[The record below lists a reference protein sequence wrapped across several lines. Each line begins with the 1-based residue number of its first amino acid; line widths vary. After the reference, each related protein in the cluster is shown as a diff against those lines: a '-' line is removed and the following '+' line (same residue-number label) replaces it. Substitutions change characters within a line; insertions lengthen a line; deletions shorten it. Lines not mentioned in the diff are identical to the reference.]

1 MTEILDRET
10 GAATAGPNGPT
21 TTATTA
27 SQTATVGEHS
37 VTAAQGSMDRRV
49 KLVLLVLC
57 AANFLV
63 GIDFS
68 ILNIALPAIG
78 TDLHLSEANLQWVA
92 TAFALPSGGLLLL
105 LGRTG
110 DVVGRRRVFLAG
122 TALFTVASVLT
133 MLAWD
138 PAALLI
144 GRALQGLGAAGVV
157 PTGMAL
163 LTTSFAEG
171 RARDRAL
178 GIAGSLMA
186 TGFTIGTLIGGV
198 LTDLLNWRVTMVLP
212 IVLGVFVLVATP
224 FLIKESRNEH
234 RTRLDVPGAVTVTGG
249 LLALIYALTTAAQQ
263 GWTKPVV
270 LGALIGGVLLLAAFV
285 AVEARSSHPLV
296 SLRVLRRRTVAL
308 GNLGGLLAF
317 ATGSAI
323 VFIGMLFLQQVNG
336 LSPIQAGLVF
346 GWLGVLAAVSG
357 TLAPRAIGRYG
368 SRNVLVLGLLAQAL
382 GTVVIATMTRG
393 DSVLVMLLGGSVW
406 VYGNLQAVVG
416 YNVTA
421 TSGLSNEEQG
431 LATGLATTTQQVAL
445 TVGIPIMSAIASTRS
460 GALERSGADAVTALV
475 GGFHAAMWVDAAI
488 ALVGTGLLAAGL
500 LRRSVRTVADQ
511 VAVADAVAHADSGV
525 ARG

>member
-1 MTEILDRET
+1 MTEILDS
-10 GAATAGPNGPT
+10 TAGITGPT
-21 TTATTA
+21 ADAGLPTA
-27 SQTATVGEHS
+27 SPTTR
-37 VTAAQGSMDRRV
+37 MDSRA

-78 TDLHLSEANLQWVA
+78 SDLHIGEANLQWVA

-105 LGRTG
+105 FGRTG
-110 DVVGRRRVFLAG
+110 DLIGRRRVFLAG
-122 TALFTVASVLT
+122 VALFTVASLLT

-138 PAALLI
+138 PASLLA

-171 RARDRAL
+171 HARDRAL

-186 TGFTIGTLIGGV
+186 TGFTVGTLLGGV
-198 LTDLLNWRVTMVLP
+198 LTDLLNWRFTMVLP
-212 IVLGVFVLVATP
+212 IVLGVFVLAATP
-224 FLIKESRNEH
+224 FLVAESRNEH
-234 RTRLDVPGAVTVTGG
+234 HTRLDVPGAITVTGG

-263 GWTKPVV
+263 GWGRPNV
-270 LGALIGGVLLLAAFV
+270 LGTLILGVVLLAAFF
-285 AVEARSSHPLV
+285 AVEARSAHPLV
-296 SLRVLRRRTVAL
+296 SLKVLRRRTVAL

-336 LSPIQAGLVF
+336 LSPLRAGLVF
-346 GWLGVLAAVSG
+346 GWLGVAAAISG
-357 TLAPRAIGRYG
+357 NLAPRVIGRYG
-368 SRNVLVLGLLAQAL
+368 SRKVMVVGLLGQGVGSVL
-382 GTVVIATMTRG
+382 IATMTRS
-393 DSVLVMLLGGSVW
+393 DSVLILLAAGTVW
-406 VYGNLQAVVG
+406 VYGNLHAIVG

-421 TSGLSNEEQG
+421 TSGLANEEQG

-445 TVGIPIMSAIASTRS
+445 TVGIPIMSAIASTRQN
-460 GALERSGADAVTALV
+460 GLLRSGRSATDALV
-475 GGFHAAMWVDAAI
+475 GGFHLAMWVDAAI
-488 ALVGTGLLAAGL
+488 VLVGTGLLAVGL
-500 LRRSVRTVADQ
+500 LRRGSK
-511 VAVADAVAHADSGV
+511 
-525 ARG
+525 

>member
-1 MTEILDRET
+1 MTEILERAT
-10 GAATAGPNGPT
+10 GPATAGPQAATATVDRAAT
-21 TTATTA
+21 TTAPGHA
-27 SQTATVGEHS
+27 PAREGL
-37 VTAAQGSMDRRV
+37 DRRA

-105 LGRTG
+105 FGRTG
-110 DVVGRRRVFLAG
+110 DLVGRRRVFLSG
-122 TALFTVASVLT
+122 IALFTAASVLT

-138 PAALLI
+138 PAALLA

-186 TGFTIGTLIGGV
+186 TGFTVGTLIGGV
-198 LTDLLNWRVTMVLP
+198 LTDLLNWRYTMVLP
-212 IVLGVFVLVATP
+212 IVLGVFVFVATP
-224 FLIKESRNEH
+224 FLIAESRNEH
-234 RTRLDVPGAVTVTGG
+234 RSRLDAPGAATVTGG

-263 GWTKPVV
+263 GWTKPYV
-270 LGALIGGVLLLAAFV
+270 LGTLIAGVVLLAAFV
-285 AVEARSSHPLV
+285 AIEARSAHPLV

-323 VFIGMLFLQQVNG
+323 CYIGMLFLQQVNG
-336 LSPIQAGLVF
+336 LSPIRAGLVF

-357 TLAPRAIGRYG
+357 TLAPKAIGRFGSRAVLVYG
-368 SRNVLVLGLLAQAL
+368 SLGQAV
-382 GTVVIATMTRG
+382 GSIAIATMTRG
-393 DSVLVMLLGGSVW
+393 DSVLILLLGGSVW
-406 VYGNLQAVVG
+406 VYGNLQAIVG
-416 YNVTA
+416 FNVTA
-421 TSGLSNEEQG
+421 TSGLDNEEQG
-431 LATGLATTTQQVAL
+431 LATGLATTTQQVAM
-445 TVGIPIMSAIASTRS
+445 TVGIPVMSAVASTRTN
-460 GALERSGADAVTALV
+460 GLLRSGHDAMGSLIS
-475 GGFHAAMWVDAAI
+475 GFQLAMWVDAGV
-488 ALVGTGLLAAGL
+488 ALAGTALLALGL
-500 LRRSVRTVADQ
+500 LRRSVRD
-511 VAVADAVAHADSGV
+511 
-525 ARG
+525 

>member
-1 MTEILDRET
+1 MTETIDQS
-10 GAATAGPNGPT
+10 PT
-21 TTATTA
+21 TRDTANPSSA
-27 SQTATVGEHS
+27 
-37 VTAAQGSMDRRV
+37 GSARMDSRA

-78 TDLHLSEANLQWVA
+78 SDLHFSEANLQWVA

-122 TALFTVASVLT
+122 IALFTAASLLT

-138 PAALLI
+138 PASLLA

-163 LTTSFAEG
+163 LTTSFPEG
-171 RARDRAL
+171 HARDRAL

-186 TGFTIGTLIGGV
+186 TGFTVGTLLGGV
-198 LTDLLNWRVTMVLP
+198 LTDLLNWRFTMVLP
-212 IVLGVFVLVATP
+212 LVLGEFVLIATP
-224 FLIKESRNEH
+224 LLIAESRNEH
-234 RTRLDVPGAVTVTGG
+234 HSKLDVPGAVTVTGG

-263 GWTKPVV
+263 GWGRADV
-270 LGALIGGVLLLAAFV
+270 LSPLIVGVLLLAAFF
-285 AVEARSSHPLV
+285 AVEARTSHPLV
-296 SLRVLRRRTVAL
+296 SLKVLRRRTVAL

-317 ATGSAI
+317 GTGSAI

-336 LSPIQAGLVF
+336 LSPLRAGLVF
-346 GWLGVLAAVSG
+346 GWLGVVAAISG
-357 TLAPRAIGRYG
+357 NVAPRVIGRYG
-368 SRNVLVLGLLAQAL
+368 SRSVMLLGLLAQ
-382 GTVVIATMTRG
+382 GIGSVVIATMTRG
-393 DSVLVMLLGGSVW
+393 DSVLVLLLAGSVW
-406 VYGNLQAVVG
+406 VYGNLHAIVG

-421 TSGLSNEEQG
+421 TSGLPNEEQG

-445 TVGIPIMSAIASTRS
+445 TVGIPIMSAIASTRRDGLS
-460 GALERSGADAVTALV
+460 RSGHSAADALV
-475 GGFHAAMWVDAAI
+475 GGFHLAMWADAVI
-488 ALVGTGLLAAGL
+488 LLVGTALLAAGL
-500 LRRSVRTVADQ
+500 LRR
-511 VAVADAVAHADSGV
+511 
-525 ARG
+525 ARER